1 MDGIMKYAK
10 MPLEFL
16 RDSRLSKNDLRVLAV
31 LIFRSNKEGKC
42 WPKRRDISE
51 LSGLPETR
59 VSVVVK
65 RLKLL
70 GLLDIIFEP
79 RKANEKPRRTY
90 HISYSFNTKK
100 VTEPVTNPNKKG
112 YSFDTKK
119 VTGSVTPTPINSFE
133 HITGTKNVVSAKRIS
148 VFSKAEILSVK
159 IPENLANEKGFIS
172 AWEKWVETKVNQ
184 SQKKNRWTEVDQ
196 VENCLRNLSKWFEE
210 GFDILEGLETAVD
223 RKWIGFRKA
232 YFHLRNNERKQKLSK
247 LEEID
252 NAFDDFRKANNE
264 DHGIRDERNSEDTF
278 RRLSEFPGKSVYN
291 YGVG

>member
-1 MDGIMKYAK
+1 MDYAK
-10 MPLEFL
+10 MPLSLF

-70 GLLDIIFEP
+70 GLLDIIFES

-90 HISYSFNTKK
+90 HISYSLNTKK

-112 YSFDTKK
+112 YSFGTKK
-119 VTGSVTPTPINSFE
+119 VTEPVTPTPINSFE
-133 HITGTKNVVSAKRIS
+133 PITGTKNVVSAKRIS
-148 VFSKAEILSVK
+148 VFSIDEILSVK
-159 IPENLANEKGFIS
+159 IPENLANEKGFIP
-172 AWEKWVETKVNQ
+172 AWEKWVETKTKQ
-184 SQKKNRWTEVDQ
+184 PQKKNRWTEVDQ
-196 VENCLRNLSKWFEE
+196 VENCLLNLSKWFDG

-247 LEEID
+247 SEEID
-252 NAFDDFRKANNE
+252 QAFDDFRKANNE
-264 DHGIRDERNSEDTF
+264 DHGIRNEGNSSDTF
-278 RRLSEFPGKSVYN
+278 RRLPEFSGESIYN
-291 YGVG
+291 